1 MILAI
6 KILLTIILVGILA
19 FCTWFVIEEIR
30 TYRNWYR
37 VAYTL
42 VGIVLAIMDILII
55 WM

>member
-1 MILAI
+1 MVLTIA
-6 KILLTIILVGILA
+6 ILLTIILVGILA

-30 TYRNWYR
+30 TYKNWHR

-42 VGIVLAIMDILII
+42 VGIVLAIIDILVI